1 MVGAD
6 AAGRGDMILAALL
19 LAPFAVSLFVCWLM
33 IRFGPRDAPDG
44 ARKMQAAPVAS
55 SGGMGILAGLII
67 GAAVLAVA
75 GEPVA
80 ALLGAAP
87 LAGLAVFTVFAALLG
102 WYDDASGLP
111 ALPKLLA
118 LLGAAVIAAQI
129 GPVPEHLWL
138 SGLEIEPGR
147 IAGVVLVATWIF
159 VMANAVNFMDGA
171 NGISLGSALI
181 ILAALAL
188 LMLPQAAY
196 AADRD
201 AASVMLGLLLA
212 GAAAIGG
219 FLVWNLKGRLFAGDA
234 GSLSVG
240 GLIGG
245 ASAMFAINGPVL
257 IPLTLC
263 LPILVDVFMT
273 LGWRAMKGRPLMQ
286 AHRDHAYQLLLRSGW
301 SHGRVAR
308 LWWGMTALCA
318 GAVLAGPAASLAG
331 LYDSGGGPRL
341 DAAVFGVLLLAGI
354 ALWLRQRATLGRTLE
369 G

>member
-1 MVGAD
+1 
-6 AAGRGDMILAALL
+6 MILATLL

-33 IRFGPRDAPDG
+33 IRFGPKDAPDG
-44 ARKMQAAPVAS
+44 ARKMQTAPVPS
-55 SGGMGILAGLII
+55 SGGIGILAGLTA
-67 GAAVLAVA
+67 GAAVLAAA

-80 ALLGAAP
+80 ALLGQPP
-87 LAGLAVFTVFAALLG
+87 LAGLAAFTVFAALLG
-102 WYDDASGLP
+102 WYDDASGMP

-129 GPVPEHLWL
+129 GPVPERIWL
-138 SGLEIEPGR
+138 SGLDIGLGR
-147 IAGVVLVATWIF
+147 IAGMLLVAAWIF

-171 NGISLGSALI
+171 NGIALGSALI

-188 LMLPQAAY
+188 LLLPQAAY

-212 GAAAIGG
+212 EAAAIGG
-219 FLVWNLKGRLFAGDA
+219 FLAWNLNGRLFAGDA

-273 LGWRAMKGRPLMQ
+273 LGWRALKGRPVMQ

-308 LWWGMTALCA
+308 LWWGMTAVCA
-318 GAVLAGPAASLAG
+318 GAVLAGPLASLFG
-331 LYDSGGGPRL
+331 VSGAGGPRL
-341 DAAVFGVLLLAGI
+341 DAAVFGALLIAGI
-354 ALWLRQRATLGRTLE
+354 VLWVRSRVTLGRALAA
-369 G
+369 